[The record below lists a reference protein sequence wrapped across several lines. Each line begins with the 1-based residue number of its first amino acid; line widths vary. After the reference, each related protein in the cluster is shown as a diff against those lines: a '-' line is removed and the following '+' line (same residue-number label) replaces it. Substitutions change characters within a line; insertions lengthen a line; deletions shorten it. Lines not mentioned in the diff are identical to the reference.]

1 MSITIGTHEEGKMD
15 LSTTQQMLVSYV
27 PRIAA
32 ALGILAGGFLVIHW
46 LIRPLGKWLLSRGS
60 LKPAVV
66 SIALSMVVTV
76 AWILVAAG
84 VLSALGL
91 TVIAAALSGSIALIA
106 LAVANA
112 AKGTTS
118 DIISGL
124 FLAGD
129 DDIDL
134 GFRIK
139 TGNVEGV
146 VEKIDL
152 RKVRIR
158 DDEGHLHVLPNRAVE
173 GSEWIVL
180 FRGDP
185 NS

>member
-1 MSITIGTHEEGKMD
+1 MD
-15 LSTTQQMLVSYV
+15 LSTTHQMFLSYV

-46 LIRPLGKWLLSRGS
+46 LIRPLGKWLLRRSR
-60 LKPAVV
+60 LKPAAV
-66 SIALSMVVTV
+66 SIALSMAVAV
-76 AWILVAAG
+76 AWILVTAG

-134 GFRIK
+134 GFRVRM
-139 TGNVEGV
+139 GNVEGV

-158 DDEGHLHVLPNRAVE
+158 DDEGHLHVLPNRTVE
-173 GSEWIVL
+173 GTEWIVL
-180 FRGDP
+180 SRGDP
-185 NS
+185 SS